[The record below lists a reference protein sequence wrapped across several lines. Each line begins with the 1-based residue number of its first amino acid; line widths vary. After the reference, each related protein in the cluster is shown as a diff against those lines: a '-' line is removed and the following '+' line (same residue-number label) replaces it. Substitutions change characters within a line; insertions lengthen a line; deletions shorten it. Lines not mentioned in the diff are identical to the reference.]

1 MNKHYTK
8 LDELKSENIILKTK
22 IKKLEQELEYMK
34 HMNNE
39 LNNINLELIKKLELY
54 EKERNNGR

>member
-8 LDELKSENIILKTK
+8 LDEFKSENDILKTK
-22 IKKLEQELEYMK
+22 VKKLEQELEYMK

-54 EKERNNGR
+54 EKERNNGK